1 MVLTTDTT
9 GAMFIDSPGML
20 WRVLCADV
28 RADAEAADA
37 GGDVDEDGEVEIVYG
52 QIPEYSFKYT

>member
-1 MVLTTDTT
+1 
-9 GAMFIDSPGML
+9 MFIDSPGAL
-20 WRVLCADV
+20 WRALSADA

-52 QIPEYSFKYT
+52 QIPEYSFKNTYKINLMNIS